1 MKLTEEQH
9 CAVEAAQGKPVEVID
24 PQTQRTYVL
33 LSSEQYQRVR
43 GLVEGPEAGRAP
55 VLPPEP
61 EPPKNPLIPEK
72 GPMRVKVRDLP
83 TPPELAAEAK
93 RYCKQLGTC
102 WRKDVLEAED
112 ELKVQYYFGGQAV
125 SYLRTKEGPV
135 IVAAG
140 YRDSDAYD
148 QLLAFLP
155 AEERRRVILDFP
167 SKWNDTTSCV

>member
-1 MKLTEEQH
+1 
-9 CAVEAAQGKPVEVID
+9 
-24 PQTQRTYVL
+24 
-33 LSSEQYQRVR
+33 VR
-43 GLVEGPEAGRAP
+43 GLVEGAEVGRAP
-55 VLPPEP
+55 VLLPKP

-112 ELKVQYYFGGQAV
+112 ELKLQYYFGGLAV
-125 SYLRTKEGPV
+125 SRLHTAEGPV

-140 YRDSDAYD
+140 RRDSDAYD

-155 AEERRRVILDFP
+155 PEERRQVVLDFP
-167 SKWNDTTSCV
+167 SKWNDTTSYV